1 MDKKEI
7 KIDPTFFSM
16 SNKKPKKSGSKKTE
30 KAKKDML
37 VNVNGK
43 SVKEMLL
50 QKLKEYKK
58 NKTRKEIPTHHNSN
72 NNVNSDFI
80 EKIRK
85 RKQKTENNINLN
97 KDELFQ
103 NKPIYSQ
110 ENISFNREPID
121 NNQQL
126 IRNPISINNNQRIIQ
141 STNFNDNNNEINMQE
156 NNIFNQVKNQPLY
169 SNLKNSIRPT
179 FRELKNKNNN
189 KTQKIKSKLELQVE
203 RKLNVG
209 INKTRKK
216 VGVFIKNNILRRN
229 TEDNKIKLKEKGIKN
244 IKEELKKD
252 NLIKYGTFA
261 PNELLRE
268 IYESSYLVCGVKN
281 NNSDNIIHNFHSED
295 N

>member
-16 SNKKPKKSGSKKTE
+16 SNKKPKKSGGKKTE

-72 NNVNSDFI
+72 INSDFI
-80 EKIRK
+80 EKIKK

-103 NKPIYSQ
+103 NKPIYHQ
-110 ENISFNREPID
+110 ENISFNRNSVNHD
-121 NNQQL
+121 KQL
-126 IRNPISINNNQRIIQ
+126 VHNPISINNNDEFMQ
-141 STNFNDNNNEINMQE
+141 NNNISQINNDEINIQPTNM
-156 NNIFNQVKNQPLY
+156 FNQFKNQPLY

-179 FRELKNKNNN
+179 FRELKNKNN
-189 KTQKIKSKLELQVE
+189 KTQKVKSKLELQVE
-203 RKLNVG
+203 RKLHVG

-229 TEDNKIKLKEKGIKN
+229 TEDNKLKLKEKNMKN
-244 IKEELKKD
+244 VKEELKKD

-261 PNELLRE
+261 PNDLLRE
-268 IYESSYLVCGVKN
+268 IYESSFLVCGVKN

-295 N
+295 D

>member
-16 SNKKPKKSGSKKTE
+16 SNKKSKKSGGKKTE
-30 KAKKDML
+30 KVKKDML

-72 NNVNSDFI
+72 INSDFI
-80 EKIRK
+80 EKIKK

-103 NKPIYSQ
+103 NKPIYHQ
-110 ENISFNREPID
+110 ENISFNRD
-121 NNQQL
+121 SMNHDKQL
-126 IRNPISINNNQRIIQ
+126 VHNPISINNN
-141 STNFNDNNNEINMQE
+141 NDGFMQNNNISQINNDELNVQKTNM
-156 NNIFNQVKNQPLY
+156 FNQYKNQPLY

-179 FRELKNKNNN
+179 FRELKNKNN
-189 KTQKIKSKLELQVE
+189 KTQKVRSKLELQVE

-209 INKTRKK
+209 INKTRKR

-229 TEDNKIKLKEKGIKN
+229 TEDNKLKLKEKNMKN

-268 IYESSYLVCGVKN
+268 IYESSFLVCGVKN

>member
-80 EKIRK
+80 EKIKK

-126 IRNPISINNNQRIIQ
+126 IHNPIANNNNQEFLQ
-141 STNFNDNNNEINMQE
+141 ANNNKINNESNMQA
-156 NNIFNQVKNQPLY
+156 NNIFNQFNKQPLY

-179 FRELKNKNNN
+179 FRELKNRNN

-229 TEDNKIKLKEKGIKN
+229 IEDNKIKLKEKTMKN

-268 IYESSYLVCGVKN
+268 IYESSYLVCGIKN
-281 NNSDNIIHNFHSED
+281 NNSNNIIHNFHSED
-295 N
+295 D

>member
-7 KIDPTFFSM
+7 KIDPTFFSIN
-16 SNKKPKKSGSKKTE
+16 NKKSKKSGSNKTE
-30 KAKKDML
+30 KIKKDML

-58 NKTRKEIPTHHNSN
+58 NKTRKEIPTHHN

-110 ENISFNREPID
+110 ENIIFNQTPIQYP
-121 NNQQL
+121 QQINPNL
-126 IRNPISINNNQRIIQ
+126 QQINPILPIKQ
-141 STNFNDNNNEINMQE
+141 NDNSDSSIQYSQQI
-156 NNIFNQVKNQPLY
+156 NNIFSNKLKNEPLY
-169 SNLKNSIRPT
+169 SNLKNSSRPT
-179 FRELKNKNNN
+179 FRELRNKNN

-203 RKLNVG
+203 RKLVVG
-209 INKTRKK
+209 VNKTRKK

-229 TEDNKIKLKEKGIKN
+229 TEDNKVKLKEKNMKN

-261 PNELLRE
+261 PNDLLRE
-268 IYESSYLVCGVKN
+268 IYESSFLVCGIKN
-281 NNSDNIIHNFHSED
+281 NNSNNIIHNFHNND

>member
-80 EKIRK
+80 EKIKK

-126 IRNPISINNNQRIIQ
+126 IHNPIANNNNQEFLQ
-141 STNFNDNNNEINMQE
+141 ANNNEINNESNMQA
-156 NNIFNQVKNQPLY
+156 NNIFNQLNKQPLY

-179 FRELKNKNNN
+179 FRELKNRNN

-229 TEDNKIKLKEKGIKN
+229 IEDNKIKLKEKTMKN

-268 IYESSYLVCGVKN
+268 IYESSYLVCGIKN

-295 N
+295 D